1 MQRGA
6 VTLAPLPRHI
16 FEGPGASTV
25 LAVVGAGHVP
35 GILEKWPTVCC
46 VQGAVMAPNT
56 CPPPCIVSPRTLH
69 VCTFPQIITS
79 EEMKRINS
87 VPPRRTWTGFL
98 FKFVVVPVGVGL
110 AGRAAWQWYKQR

>member
-6 VTLAPLPRHI
+6 VTLASLPRHI

-46 VQGAVMAPNT
+46 VQGAVMAPKT
-56 CPPPCIVSPRTLH
+56 CPRLALCFPVRFKSARL
-69 VCTFPQIITS
+69 PQIITS
-79 EEMKRINS
+79 GEMKRINS
-87 VPPRRTWTGFL
+87 VPSRRTWTGFL